1 MFNPYNSCSD
11 DDFVPAESITST
23 SDTEILGEDNE
34 LRDEL
39 SDIEDEERVCCCQ
52 HCKSTEGKKQ
62 GDLPRNFT
70 NYQKVEKDHG
80 KILAKFLFIFVFY
93 IYDKLLIIF
102 MPIIIFII

>member
-23 SDTEILGEDNE
+23 SDTEILGEDND

-52 HCKSTEGKKQ
+52 HCKSTEGKKTGQ
-62 GDLPRNFT
+62 PTKEFHR
-70 NYQKVEKDHG
+70 
-80 KILAKFLFIFVFY
+80 
-93 IYDKLLIIF
+93 LLKSRKRSQ
-102 MPIIIFII
+102 